1 MWCYYQFIPLFL
13 TTVKNP
19 IVNII
24 VEKVM
29 DRLAGDMVFTKKRK
43 LKIPDF
49 KKCIILE
56 FPSWLSGNE
65 PN

>member
-1 MWCYYQFIPLFL
+1 MEEKWKKALFL
-13 TTVKNP
+13 H
-19 IVNII
+19 
-24 VEKVM
+24 M